1 MNANDGRSGERKPE
15 ARKRSGNSVQ
25 WVLIICIVALSVL
38 VCAGVVS
45 VVYLLSQGPAEI
57 EAPSDATDVSQALAT
72 PEDTLPRYLAVSQKS
87 PKAVL
92 SRFDGTEVSVQD
104 LASPYK
110 NGVWLMFWAS
120 WCPDCEEQLNI
131 IAEME
136 ALAENRGVE
145 LILVDRLNPQKENRE
160 NARTALE
167 KHGAQALCLYDRN
180 EACYQA
186 WGLREI
192 PSAVVLDSQGTVLEY
207 RAGVMTIAQC
217 EGMLDRAIRGRSAP
231 GLAFISEQLFN
242 GRGGICTSTMQ
253 NASPSGRDVLSESQ
267 GIMMLYALKAG
278 DRALFDE
285 TWQFTRDS
293 MMVDGL
299 SAWYIN
305 AQGVKAQANAL
316 LDDLRIWYALHMASS
331 RWGGDY
337 GAAAASLQAAIAE
350 KCLNCGGKLVDYVT
364 FDTGKQAETISLC
377 YLDLEILEALAQEAP
392 VFSDVL
398 AQARETLFGGRIS
411 DDFPLYYSNYS
422 YADDAY
428 SDADLNTSEALYT
441 LWNLARVHSLPED
454 ALAWLR
460 ERVENGDLAAR
471 YHVDGQPAE
480 GFNYHST
487 AAYGLAALIAR
498 EVGDGQL
505 LELAVRRMERMCV
518 TEWGDTMYGAYLQK
532 GSPAIAFD
540 QLIPLLVNT
549 ALNERTEV

>member
-1 MNANDGRSGERKPE
+1 MNANDDRSGEQKPE
-15 ARKRSGNSVQ
+15 DRKRSGNSVQ
-25 WVLIICIVALSVL
+25 WVLIICIVALSAL
-38 VCAGVVS
+38 LCAGVVN
-45 VVYLLSQGPAEI
+45 VVYLLLQGPAEI
-57 EAPSDATDVSQALAT
+57 EAPSDAADVSQALAT
-72 PEDTLPRYLAVSQKS
+72 PEDTLPKYLAVSQEP

-92 SRFDGTEVSVQD
+92 SGFDGTEVSVQD
-104 LASPYK
+104 LANQNE

-267 GIMMLYALKAG
+267 GLMMLYALKAG

-285 TWQFTRDS
+285 TWLFTRDS

-337 GAAAASLQAAIAE
+337 GAAAAGLQAAIAE
-350 KCLNCGGKLVDYVT
+350 KCLNSGGKLVDYVA

-392 VFSDVL
+392 VFSNVL
-398 AQARETLFGGRIS
+398 AQARITLFGGRIS
-411 DDFPLYYSNYS
+411 DDFPLYYSSYS

-480 GFNYHST
+480 GFSYHST

-518 TEWGDTMYGAYLQK
+518 TEWGDTMYGAYHQK
-532 GSPAIAFD
+532 GSPTFAFD

-549 ALNERTEV
+549 ALNERTEA